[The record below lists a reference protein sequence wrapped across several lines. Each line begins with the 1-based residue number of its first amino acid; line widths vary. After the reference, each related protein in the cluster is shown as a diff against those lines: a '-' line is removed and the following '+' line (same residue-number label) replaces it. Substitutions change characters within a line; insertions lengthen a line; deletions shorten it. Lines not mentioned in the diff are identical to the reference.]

1 MTVTRRFEC
10 FMPTSKSKNNHII
23 AVLGTVEIVLKVGDF
38 SFPPQKK
45 EKKINQSD
53 HKSRRLKLKEFRKA
67 SL

>member
-38 SFPPQKK
+38 FSPT
-45 EKKINQSD
+45 EKREENKPV
-53 HKSRRLKLKEFRKA
+53 RP
-67 SL
+67 